1 MNVYEAELIG
11 LIREHEN
18 PGRALQVAAEV
29 ILTYLKQHG
38 SSATPAAAD
47 PPAPA
52 GTSQ

>member
-1 MNVYEAELIG
+1 MSKNEMELIG
-11 LIREHEN
+11 LVRENDN

-38 SSATPAAAD
+38 SSEGRSAAV

-52 GTSQ
+52 GTNQ

>member
-1 MNVYEAELIG
+1 MSKNEMELIG
-11 LIREHEN
+11 LVREHDD

-38 SSATPAAAD
+38 SSEVPAAAD
-47 PPAPA
+47 PPVPA